1 VPPEAIRTRFASCPE
16 VDAVETDLVQIA
28 LNLLVNAIQA
38 GGAGPRIELEV
49 RPQEGGAALRVLDR
63 GPGIPEE
70 MLPSLF
76 DPFFTTRPPGQGT
89 GLGLSLSY
97 DLAVRHGGR
106 LEAGNRPGGGAV
118 FTLWLPAAKSAD
130 A

>member
-1 VPPEAIRTRFASCPE
+1 
-16 VDAVETDLVQIA
+16 
-28 LNLLVNAIQA
+28 
-38 GGAGPRIELEV
+38 
-49 RPQEGGAALRVLDR
+49 VLDR